1 MSFITNAL
9 NGLIGD
15 LSGSNYNANQV
26 GNYYSNAM
34 GDLVGAA
41 GSPAAQQFGQEE
53 SQALQPLFTQQNN
66 NLAAKEAATGT
77 TNSGAAKNDFGQLS
91 ADQASVLAR
100 AIAPLYQTALGQYG
114 NIAGQGAGAK
124 ARQYGQSL
132 QDFMSAA
139 SSAGAGAGTGGAG
152 AGAAAGSYGG

>member
-34 GDLVGAA
+34 GDLVGAT
-41 GSPAAQQFGQEE
+41 GSPAAQQFGQEQ
-53 SQALQPLFTQQNN
+53 SAALQPLFAQQNA
-66 NLAAKEAATGT
+66 NLAAKEAAMGT
-77 TNSGAAKNDFGQLS
+77 TNSGAAKNDYGNLS
-91 ADQASVLAR
+91 ADQAATLAR
-100 AIAPLYQTALGQYG
+100 AIAPLYRTALGQYG
-114 NIAGQGAGAK
+114 AIAGQGAGAQ
-124 ARQYGQSL
+124 AHQYGQSL

-152 AGAAAGSYGG
+152 AAAGSYGG